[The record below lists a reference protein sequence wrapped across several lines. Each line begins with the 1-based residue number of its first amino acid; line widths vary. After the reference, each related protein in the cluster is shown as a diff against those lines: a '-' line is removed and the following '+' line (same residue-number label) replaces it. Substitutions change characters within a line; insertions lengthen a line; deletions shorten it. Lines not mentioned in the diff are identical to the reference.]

1 MVGGCILALML
12 LLMVLAPHV
21 GMVLYNCSSLE
32 YHYHIAGKFGRQKIW
47 RIVLEVEK
55 IKFGEILIWRIPAD
69 VLSRIHKHAHISMR
83 FWPLVT

>member
-1 MVGGCILALML
+1 ML

-32 YHYHIAGKFGRQKIW
+32 YHYHIAGKFGGQKIW
-47 RIVLEVEK
+47 QIVLEVGK

-69 VLSRIHKHAHISMR
+69 VLSRIHKHVHISMR